1 MELIDRCLRIRSMS
15 GKLMEKNQEL
25 KTAEERSEAGFN
37 EIYAIIVE
45 SEIMLE
51 SLKNIKRAL
60 L

>member
-1 MELIDRCLRIRSMS
+1 MS